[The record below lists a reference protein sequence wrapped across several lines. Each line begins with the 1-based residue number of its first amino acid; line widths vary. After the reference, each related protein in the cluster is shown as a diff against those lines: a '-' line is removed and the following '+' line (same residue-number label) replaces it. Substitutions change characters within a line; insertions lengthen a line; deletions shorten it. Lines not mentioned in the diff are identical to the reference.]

1 MIQENARPPL
11 VNYTRMAVEDRTA
24 SLENG
29 RYTAVDV
36 DFAIITQPVSR
47 LVSHTL

>member
-11 VNYTRMAVEDRTA
+11 VNYTRMAVEDRNA
-24 SLENG
+24 SLEKG

-36 DFAIITQPVSR
+36 DFAIIERLQPLLR
-47 LVSHTL
+47 AAD